1 MRSLAAQVLIF
12 LLTRPFFE
20 PIDQIHYLNTEL
32 VTRVALINQEILQS
46 TITHHW
52 ELRPLKI

>member
-46 TITHHW
+46 TITHH
-52 ELRPLKI
+52 